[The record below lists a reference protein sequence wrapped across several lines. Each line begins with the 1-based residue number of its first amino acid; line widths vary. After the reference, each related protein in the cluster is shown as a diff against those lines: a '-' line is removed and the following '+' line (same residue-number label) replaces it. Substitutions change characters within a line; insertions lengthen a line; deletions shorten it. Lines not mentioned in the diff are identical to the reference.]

1 MADSN
6 KVSRLVLGG
15 GGELVAG
22 GDVDIGGDG
31 DSEFVVGGNRAEQ
44 WVSET
49 SCPQTLAQT
58 LLEPIVIQLHHVNM
72 GVFYFE
78 NFCYRLF
85 PLCNLQQA

>member
-49 SCPQTLAQT
+49 SCPQTLA
-58 LLEPIVIQLHHVNM
+58 
-72 GVFYFE
+72 
-78 NFCYRLF
+78 
-85 PLCNLQQA
+85 